1 MIGLYG
7 VYIGIMVHNEQL
19 KEAVTRFLLSYP
31 LTARLIS
38 SQSIT
43 IEGPD
48 DVFGGQPMGGL
59 LGGAKKG
66 ASSTMSKRVEDDS
79 IYLAALLL
87 VARHKRLFS
96 SQLRFQSAARYIIV
110 KRQHR
115 LQQARELD
123 TKRARKQKQHQHQH
137 QQQEPTE
144 EVNYF
149 GPENEPLNGAGEPAA
164 VAASRR
170 AKMEAYARSSSLSK
184 SKFSIVSKD
193 DYEFWHRPPEEGE
206 NYYLW
211 LAKIPVNYV
220 LHYTI
225 PDCTLYPDK
234 YALTFV
240 ISIIWTALFSYVM
253 VWMVTII
260 GYTLGIPDS
269 VMGVT
274 FLAAGTSVPDC
285 YSSIHAARNGMAD
298 MAVSNSIGSN
308 VFDILIGLAVP
319 WFIQSAIYPGVVASV
334 NSRGVIYSVILL
346 FLSLIVT
353 IYLMNRADWSLQP
366 RLGLALIIAYVVFII
381 LTCMLEFNLF
391 GHVNPPPCPPVAGT
405 NY

>member
-1 MIGLYG
+1 MT
-7 VYIGIMVHNEQL
+7 V
-19 KEAVTRFLLSYP
+19 
-31 LTARLIS
+31 
-38 SQSIT
+38 
-43 IEGPD
+43 
-48 DVFGGQPMGGL
+48 
-59 LGGAKKG
+59 
-66 ASSTMSKRVEDDS
+66 VEEDS
-79 IYLAALLL
+79 IFLAAALII
-87 VARHKRLFS
+87 VRHKRLFR

-115 LQQARELD
+115 VQL
-123 TKRARKQKQHQHQH
+123 QKQSTVATSSQMH
-137 QQQEPTE
+137 E

-149 GPENEPLNGAGEPAA
+149 GPESELLAGDPASPGSNSSAGASARSKA
-164 VAASRR
+164 QR
-170 AKMEAYARSSSLSK
+170 AKMEAYARSSTMSK
-184 SKFSIVSKD
+184 NKFSIVSKD
-193 DYEFWHRPPEEGE
+193 DYEFWHRPPQEGE

-225 PDCTLYPDK
+225 PDPALYPEK
-234 YALTFV
+234 YVLAFV
-240 ISIIWTALFSYVM
+240 ISICWTAFFSYIM

-260 GYTLGIPDS
+260 GFTLGIPDS

-319 WFIQSAIYPGVVASV
+319 WFIQSAIYPGVVATI

-346 FLSLIVT
+346 FLSLVVT
-353 IYLMNRADWSLQP
+353 IYLMNRSNWNLEP
-366 RLGLALIIAYVVFII
+366 RLGLALILAYAVFII

-391 GHVNPPPCPPVAGT
+391 GHVNPPPCPPPAGT
-405 NY
+405 VNY